1 MTSCFNQG
9 RNRAQ
14 EASIHIGTQHLTGDD
29 WAQYQALAQLGV
41 THVSAN
47 PPGAWQTWTAQVLRD
62 FKGRLAELGVSLDM
76 ILLPLG
82 SAAAPRNQAPH
93 VFLGPPEAR
102 DRELDQICELIRSLA
117 LAGIGAARYN
127 TAFLGHFRTADRLGR
142 GGARLPS
149 FEYAQWTG
157 AVPNAAEL
165 SQHHHDEAALLE
177 VARHGPLNA
186 DDQWERIDY
195 FLGRVVPVAE
205 EYRVRLAC
213 HPEDPGLGD
222 RSHYGIARVM
232 GTVAGLKK
240 FITLHESP
248 YHGLN
253 FCVGTVAEMLEKPG
267 EEIYDL
273 VRYFGERGKLFNIH
287 FRNIK
292 GGLLDF
298 VEVFPDEGE
307 VDMRAVLR
315 VLKEVGYEYMLMP
328 DHVPLITGAA
338 PRHVAFAFC
347 FGYIRALL
355 QTLDVREA
363 QPLR

>member
-1 MTSCFNQG
+1 MTWRFNPCPEPQRG
-9 RNRAQ
+9 A
-14 EASIHIGTQHLTGDD
+14 AIHIGTQHLTGDD
-29 WAQYQALAQLGV
+29 WTQYQALSQLGV

-47 PPGAWQTWTAQVLRD
+47 PPGDWQTWTAPVLRE
-62 FKGRLAELGVSLDM
+62 FKERLAELGVALDM
-76 ILLPLG
+76 VMLPLG

-102 DRELDQICELIRSLA
+102 DREIDQICELIRSLS

-149 FEYAQWTG
+149 FEFAQWAG
-157 AVPNAAEL
+157 AVPNAADL
-165 SQHHHDEAALLE
+165 AQHHHDEAALLE
-177 VARHGPLNA
+177 VAAHGPLSA

-195 FLGRVVPVAE
+195 FLGRVVPLAE

-222 RSHYGIARVM
+222 RGHYGIARVM
-232 GTVAGLKK
+232 GTVAGLKR
-240 FITLHESP
+240 FITLHASP

-253 FCVGTVAEMLEKPG
+253 FCVGSVAEMLEKPG
-267 EEIYDL
+267 EDLYEI

-298 VEVFPDEGE
+298 VEVFPDEGD
-307 VDMRAVLR
+307 VDMRAVLQ
-315 VLKEVGYEYMLMP
+315 VLKEVGYAYMLMP
-328 DHVPLITGAA
+328 DHVPLISGAA
-338 PRHVAFAFC
+338 PQHVAFAYC
-347 FGYIRALL
+347 FGYLRALL

-363 QPLR
+363 